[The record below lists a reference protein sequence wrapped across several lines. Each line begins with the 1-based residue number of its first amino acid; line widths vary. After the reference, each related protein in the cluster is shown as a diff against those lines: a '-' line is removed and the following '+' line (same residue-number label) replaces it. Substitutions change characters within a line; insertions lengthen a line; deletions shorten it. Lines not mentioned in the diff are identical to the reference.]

1 MLKLDELK
9 KVISTTPTL
18 TIQKFIGP
26 LNEYMPK
33 YGINTLLRVRHF
45 LAQIIHESGA
55 FFYVEE
61 IASGKYYEGRKD
73 LGNIHPGDGVK
84 FKGRGLI
91 QITGRANYSRL
102 STDMFNDQRL
112 IDYPE
117 ILKQPA
123 CAVESA
129 CWFWK
134 LKGLNQ
140 IADRD
145 DILTITKKING
156 WTNGLQD
163 RKMYYQLCNKFI
175 LTI

>member
-9 KVISTTPTL
+9 KVIQTTPTY
-18 TIQKFIGP
+18 TILKFIDP
-26 LNEYMPK
+26 LNICMPK
-33 YGINTLLRVRHF
+33 YGINTILRVNHF

-55 FFYVEE
+55 FYHVEE

-91 QITGRANYSRL
+91 QITGRANYSKL
-102 STDMFNDQRL
+102 SADIFNDQRL

-117 ILKQPA
+117 ILEKPEY
-123 CAVESA
+123 AVESA

-140 IADRD
+140 LADKD
-145 DILTITKKING
+145 DLLMITKKING
-156 WTNGLQD
+156 GTNGLQD
-163 RKMYYQLCNKFI
+163 RKMYYQLCKKFI